1 MSSAPTSRFSRIL
14 RSASFRMTLAYVGL
28 FVVSA
33 GVLFA
38 TVYFTATAAMQSDMQ
53 AVLRSEAY
61 QLGEIHRRSGLLGVA
76 QEITKRIN
84 FRTRGP
90 IYYLLQ
96 GPSQQVMVGNLPG
109 MPPVNGAIDFAREDN
124 AAPTSERARLMGFG
138 LTLPDG
144 SFILVAQ
151 DTSRLLDMQRAIESA
166 FAWAGGRIRPR
177 EPGRYEITA
186 VPRELRD
193 RDRVG
198 GRGLPVG
205 RTYERV
211 TFDRELAK
219 IPGQIDADLLA
230 PGHPLMDALVG
241 LVAER
246 FGGLLREGAVLVDA
260 SDPSMDPWVLV
271 YLEHAIADGR
281 TDDHGIQ
288 RVVSRRVAFVRL
300 DAEALVER
308 VVDDVNLRRVRA
320 EETDDVRLGQG
331 DERRVDV
338 EARPLDAGA
347 RREVRQ
353 RLERRH
359 ELGAAVRVT
368 GIVQRVHANE
378 YVICRHGL
386 GVGKSKG
393 QENRVSSR
401 HVSDGNPISQIVF
414 GNLDV
419 CGQRGSSELTKIQS
433 KNLMFFRAHGCGKL
447 LGSLELDSMAL
458 PVIKGEAVAIKP
470 ARSGDG
476 EYGSRIKSAA

>member
-166 FAWAGGRIRPR
+166 FAWAGGLTLLLAIAGGVLLSGNFLRRIDT
-177 EPGRYEITA
+177 I
-186 VPRELRD
+186 
-193 RDRVG
+193 
-198 GRGLPVG
+198 G
-205 RTYERV
+205 RTSRAIMEGDLTAR
-211 TFDRELAK
+211 
-219 IPGQIDADLLA
+219 IPVRGTNDEIDQ
-230 PGHPLMDALVG
+230 
-241 LVAER
+241 LVASLNAMLDR
-246 FGGLLREGAVLVDA
+246 IQQLL
-260 SDPSMDPWVLV
+260 
-271 YLEHAIADGR
+271 DG
-281 TDDHGIQ
+281 
-288 RVVSRRVAFVRL
+288 
-300 DAEALVER
+300 
-308 VVDDVNLRRVRA
+308 
-320 EETDDVRLGQG
+320 
-331 DERRVDV
+331 
-338 EARPLDAGA
+338 
-347 RREVRQ
+347 VRQ
-353 RLERRH
+353 
-359 ELGAAVRVT
+359 
-368 GIVQRVHANE
+368 
-378 YVICRHGL
+378 
-386 GVGKSKG
+386 
-393 QENRVSSR
+393 VSSDIA
-401 HVSDGNPISQIVF
+401 HEIG
-414 GNLDV
+414 
-419 CGQRGSSELTKIQS
+419 
-433 KNLMFFRAHGCGKL
+433 RAH
-447 LGSLELDSMAL
+447 
-458 PVIKGEAVAIKP
+458 V
-470 ARSGDG
+470 
-476 EYGSRIKSAA
+476 